1 MHPVKITMIS
11 CAALLGAVI
20 SGSPALAHHSKAM
33 FDDSKC
39 DTLAGT
45 VRNFEWE
52 YPHSWL
58 WIVVPVANADPQIWG
73 FESMSP
79 AQLEEVDHRWTK
91 HIISI
96 GDKVSVKYSPLR
108 DGRHGGSMNKVALAD
123 GRVLEGSPNS
133 CLGANAVYGPNGL
146 TGNPETGGIPKN

>member
-73 FESMSP
+73 FESM
-79 AQLEEVDHRWTK
+79 
-91 HIISI
+91 
-96 GDKVSVKYSPLR
+96 
-108 DGRHGGSMNKVALAD
+108 
-123 GRVLEGSPNS
+123 
-133 CLGANAVYGPNGL
+133 
-146 TGNPETGGIPKN
+146 